1 MRRNLLKGLVALLGV
16 IAIGMLVVSV
26 RGDRAPGSVHAGV
39 PLTASGV
46 TPARENV
53 APGFAQ
59 EVAALEHRLSVGA
72 ADSAAL
78 HRLARLYQDAHQP
91 VRAAGY
97 YRRYLQ
103 EAPLDRQAWLDLAS
117 VSAAASDWSGALAAT
132 DSLLARDSLDPVAL
146 FNGGAIHANQGDS
159 AAARRWWLKAA
170 AQRRDPELA
179 AAAASALR
187 KLSGRP

>member
-1 MRRNLLKGLVALLGV
+1 MVALLGV
-16 IAIGMLVVSV
+16 IGMGMLVVSV
-26 RGDRAPGSVHAGV
+26 RGGSGPDRVHARV
-39 PLTASGV
+39 PLSASGV
-46 TPARENV
+46 TPGRENV
-53 APGFAQ
+53 APGFAR

-91 VRAAGY
+91 ARASAY
-97 YRRYLQ
+97 YRRYLR
-103 EAPLDRQAWLDLAS
+103 EAPNDRQAWLDLAS
-117 VSAAASDWSGALAAT
+117 VSAAAGEWNAALAAT
-132 DSLLARDSLDPVAL
+132 DSLLARDSLDPAAL

-179 AAAASALR
+179 AAAASAL
-187 KLSGRP
+187 KQLSGRP